1 MNSVIKKKQF
11 LNSNY
16 FKLAMVL
23 LIIVLLLIPMGMV
36 EGLVV
41 DRKIKHKTVA
51 NEISNLWGGSQTLV
65 GPFLE
70 VPYEYEYLQ
79 YLPSKSKNVIKRV
92 KGSVIFLPD
101 DLNINGN
108 LKPDYRRRGIYKIVV
123 YRGKFKIAGT
133 FGKLDV
139 SDLDLGDKRLK
150 NNHLKWER
158 ASLQFYLADIKG
170 VINNPKII
178 WNLKPFTVKPVG
190 IYSSSRNVSYQGFM
204 VRLRVDSM
212 KLNNFSFALDLKGS
226 PDINFIPFGKSTHI
240 TLKSEWPS
248 PKFTGSYL
256 PDKHSITEKGFNA
269 SWYISQLNRPLPQ
282 AWLKSNTPGFST
294 FKFGTRLIEPVNKY
308 LQTLRAVKY
317 SVLFILL
324 SFITLFFVEL
334 FTKNETNIL
343 QYLLTGLAL
352 VLFYSI
358 LLSLS
363 EQMSFGLAYLIST
376 VSIIGLIS
384 AYNYNLTKKLKP
396 AFVLFF
402 LWSVLYGFLYFI
414 LQLEDLALLA
424 GNIGLFVILAAIMF
438 TSKRF
443 SVKSKSEKQDSETG
457 DFIVDRGD
465 SL

>member
-11 LNSNY
+11 FNSNY
-16 FKLAMVL
+16 FKFAMVS
-23 LIIVLLLIPMGMV
+23 LIIVLLLIPMGMM
-36 EGLVV
+36 ESLVV
-41 DRKIKHKTVA
+41 DRKIKHDSVA
-51 NEISNLWGGSQTLV
+51 EEISNLWGGSQTLV

-70 VPYEYEYLQ
+70 VPYEYEYMQ

-101 DLNINGN
+101 DLSIDGN
-108 LKPDYRRRGIYKIVV
+108 LKPDYRKRGIYKIVV
-123 YRGKFKIAGT
+123 YQGKFKIAGT
-133 FGKLDV
+133 FDKLDV
-139 SDLDLGDKRLK
+139 SNLNLSDKRLK
-150 NNHLKWER
+150 NNHLKWNS
-158 ASLQFYLADIKG
+158 ASLKFYLSDIKG
-170 VINNPKII
+170 VTNNPKIN
-178 WNLKPFTVKPVG
+178 WNLKSFAVKPAG

-204 VRLRVDSM
+204 VGLSVDST
-212 KLNNFSFALDLKGS
+212 KLNDFSFALDMKGS
-226 PDINFIPFGKSTHI
+226 PDINFVPFGKSTRI
-240 TLKSEWPS
+240 TLQSGWPS

-256 PDKHSITEKGFNA
+256 PDKHSITEKGFKA

-282 AWLKSNTPGFST
+282 AWLKSNTPGFSP
-294 FKFGTRLIEPVNKY
+294 FKFGARLIEPVNKY
-308 LQTLRAVKY
+308 LQSLRAVKY
-317 SVLFILL
+317 SILFILL

-352 VLFYSI
+352 VLFFSI

-376 VSIIGLIS
+376 ASIIGLIS
-384 AYNYNLTKKLKP
+384 AYNFNLTKKLKSTL
-396 AFVLFF
+396 VLFF

-414 LQLEDLALLA
+414 LRLEDLALLA

-438 TSKRF
+438 ASKKL
-443 SVKSKSEKQDSETG
+443 SVKNTNEIKGSGTG
-457 DFIVDRGD
+457 DLIVDRGD